1 MNPELRMFPPSL
13 IGGRPRPRRP
23 FTDPFSSH
31 VSSWGGIP
39 EADSEAVPMPPLR
52 RLRSCFFDDGPHS
65 EIREGDLAN
74 MRRKYAIHPSVGMR
88 SPTEFKRAPDGGAG
102 EVVVYEAYLEAGFR
116 GVIPSLIGEVSSFFG
131 FCPSQLTPL
140 TWRTLMAIQI
150 LGKLH
155 GFSFGVHEILYSYY
169 FAPLMNK
176 AGRYV
181 FVKIQEPVG
190 YPTSW
195 RTDVSHLVSFAG
207 EAVAKLIMGVP
218 RRFRWVN
225 FLLFPRNVA
234 RLPLSVVYDEYQK
247 DKARKQR
254 PSYTPPPRLVR
265 AALSAN
271 GPSST
276 SSTSVEVGHDRDPLV
291 DAHRRLIGEVF
302 LLCVQL
308 QDMVARRDLLVQ
320 QVKASARWELMKEWL
335 EKSVEHS
342 NPEEAYRR
350 HYFLP
355 GGVSHQSGASP
366 RLPPRDLLWEDV
378 LPPVLRSKWN
388 FVVYDASLF
397 IGYVRT
403 RGSSGDTEVVEEP
416 GGGIGTRRFF
426 DRSGDHGWNPEDD
439 FWQVVKEEKLQEGD
453 FEVESLMSFG
463 GSHWCRSK
471 QNLEH
476 QSTYTS
482 PNRSTG
488 TPEHR
493 STPTESTASCNAV
506 KILTHEEFAAK
517 HPQPPNPVNVRIDRH
532 ANNNID
538 LHSEA
543 AIDRQ
548 PPMPIDQR
556 APITYRVQMPKIDVA
571 RLNALRPK
579 PKPSEYPPETVRT
592 PSDVGEDPM
601 EEDRVPSG
609 RTLRKRKEKVLK
621 HLKREASE
629 KEKENF
635 RKRVFRI
642 PPNKPFEEAYYTHR
656 LWLFFTE
663 TREKE
668 EDIKRMFCEAREKM
682 RMRITLK
689 KKSEPGQFAI
699 PCTVKGIEFPHAL
712 CDTGASVSILPRVI
726 ADHLGLQVEPS

>member
-1 MNPELRMFPPSL
+1 MKKLYASDGISETAEPGALMFPQEEL
-13 IGGRPRPRRP
+13 IC
-23 FTDPFSSH
+23 
-31 VSSWGGIP
+31 IP

-88 SPTEFKRAPDGGAG
+88 SPTDFKRAPDGGAG

-176 AGRYV
+176 PNRYM

-195 RTDVSHLVSFAG
+195 RTVDKCVPPGFLCWRSSSEAYNGSSSTIPMGELSDVSRPVSFAG

-234 RLPLSVVYDEYQK
+234 RLPVSVVYDEYQK
-247 DKARKQR
+247 AKARKQR
-254 PSYTPPPRLVR
+254 PSYTPPPRLAR

-302 LLCVQL
+302 LLRGQL
-308 QDMVARRDLLVQ
+308 QDIVARRDLLVQ

-335 EKSVEHS
+335 EKRVEHS
-342 NPEEAYRR
+342 NPEEAYQR
-350 HYFLP
+350 HYFLSR
-355 GGVSHQSGASP
+355 G
-366 RLPPRDLLWEDV
+366 DV

-388 FVVYDASLF
+388 YVVYDASLF

-403 RGSSGDTEVVEEP
+403 QGSSGDPEVVEEP
-416 GGGIGTRRFF
+416 GDPEIVSGPRGLYLDPEVAWEPGEDVLPPVLRSKWNVVVYDASLFVGYVRTRGS
-426 DRSGDHGWNPEDD
+426 SGDPEVSRSPEVIFESCDCIRD
-439 FWQVVKEEKLQEGD
+439 PEVSLDHPEIVSGPRGLYLDPEVAWEPGGTILRLPRQGYYRYLFGFRILPLGSWPLSRSYVVFYFCRK
-453 FEVESLMSFG
+453 SLTSFRG
-463 GSHWCRSK
+463 CWCGCYDPS
-471 QNLEH
+471 
-476 QSTYTS
+476 
-482 PNRSTG
+482 
-488 TPEHR
+488 
-493 STPTESTASCNAV
+493 ASCNDLDAPFIFGTLRPHRNP
-506 KILTHEEFAAK
+506 KGPYSAFLGKATSGTYLDFAFC
-517 HPQPPNPVNVRIDRH
+517 R
-532 ANNNID
+532 
-538 LHSEA
+538 SEA
-543 AIDRQ
+543 GR
-548 PPMPIDQR
+548 
-556 APITYRVQMPKIDVA
+556 YR
-571 RLNALRPK
+571 
-579 PKPSEYPPETVRT
+579 
-592 PSDVGEDPM
+592 DPM
-601 EEDRVPSG
+601 LYSTSAG
-609 RTLRKRKEKVLK
+609 S
-621 HLKREASE
+621 H
-629 KEKENF
+629 
-635 RKRVFRI
+635 
-642 PPNKPFEEAYYTHR
+642 
-656 LWLFFTE
+656 
-663 TREKE
+663 
-668 EDIKRMFCEAREKM
+668 
-682 RMRITLK
+682 
-689 KKSEPGQFAI
+689 
-699 PCTVKGIEFPHAL
+699 
-712 CDTGASVSILPRVI
+712 
-726 ADHLGLQVEPS
+726 